1 MKICTVIGARPQ
13 FIKAAAVSSAI
24 ADASS
29 IEEVII
35 HTGQHYD
42 PEMSDIFFT
51 ELKIPKEKYNL
62 NAGSG
67 SHAEQ
72 TAKML
77 VEIEKVLLTERPDWV
92 LLYGDTNSTVAGAL
106 AAIKLH
112 IPIAH
117 VEAGMRS
124 FNRNMP
130 EEINR
135 VVTDH
140 ISEINLCSTATAVK
154 NLETEGRKHTAFL
167 VGDVMYDIALKTIK
181 PAEKSCAPFS
191 KYNLKRDSY
200 ILMTCHRAENTDS
213 KENMANIV
221 RAVNDIAAKIPVL
234 LPMHPRT
241 KKFLKEYNLAFS
253 SNVNIVQP
261 ISYLEMILL
270 EKYAKIIL
278 TDSGGVQKEAFF
290 YSVPCVTMRDETEWV
305 ETRDSGWNI
314 ITGADYDKI
323 TAAVYGFLKKKP
335 EPCSELPYGD
345 GKASEKILKILR
357 EKNKCTKP
365 S

>member
-1 MKICTVIGARPQ
+1 MKICTIIGARPQ
-13 FIKAAAVSSAI
+13 FVKAAAISSAV
-24 ADASS
+24 ADDLS
-29 IEEVII
+29 IDEVII

-62 NAGSG
+62 SAGSG
-67 SHAEQ
+67 SHGEQ

-77 VEIEKVLLTERPDWV
+77 VEIEKVLLVEKPDWV

-106 AAIKLH
+106 AAVKLH
-112 IPIAH
+112 IPVAH

-135 VVTDH
+135 VITDH
-140 ISEINLCSTATAVK
+140 ISEVNLCSTATAVK
-154 NLETEGRKHTAFL
+154 NLATEGRQQTASL

-181 PAEKSCAPFS
+181 PAEKTCDPFS
-191 KYNLKRDSY
+191 KYSINRDSF
-200 ILMTCHRAENTDS
+200 ILMTCHRAENTNSRERMTD
-213 KENMANIV
+213 IV
-221 RAVNDIAAKIPVL
+221 RAVNEIAEKIPVI
-234 LPMHPRT
+234 LPLHPRT
-241 KKFLKEYNLAFS
+241 KKFLQEYKLEFNPK
-253 SNVNIVQP
+253 VNILQP
-261 ISYLEMILL
+261 VSYLEMILL

-290 YSVPCVTMRDETEWV
+290 YGVPCVTMRDETEWV
-305 ETRDSGWNI
+305 ETIDSGWNI
-314 ITGADYDKI
+314 ITGADFDKM
-323 TAAVYGFLKKKP
+323 TKAVYGFLKKKP
-335 EPCSELPYGD
+335 EPCKDLPYGD
-345 GKASEKILKILR
+345 GKASEKILKILK
-357 EKNKCTKP
+357 EKTKCTRP